1 MTAST
6 TRYWRNVLN
15 LLLLLAAC
23 LLPISAQAAEG
34 ITPLRARA
42 EVEDNALAISSRY
55 QVVLPANLQDA
66 IQQGIPMTFRLTFE
80 LTHPR
85 SSAYW
90 LRLKHFFEPT
100 ATLSFKVMYYRLT
113 NRYRVVIG
121 GLANNYS
128 TLSEAMAAVGSIAG
142 WHVLDVSDWDENDRK
157 LLKGRIKLELDI
169 GQLPRPF
176 QLNALSSGD
185 WSMESPWSSVAIE
198 GGS

>member
-1 MTAST
+1 MTAFT
-6 TRYWRNVLN
+6 TRYWRNVLS
-15 LLLLLAAC
+15 LLLLAAC
-23 LLPISAQAAEG
+23 LLPLSAQAAEG
-34 ITPLRARA
+34 ITSLRARA

-55 QVVLPANLQDA
+55 QVVLPGNLQDA
-66 IQQGIPMTFRLTFE
+66 IQQGIPLTFRLTFE

-90 LRLKHFFEPT
+90 LRLKHLFDPT

-121 GLANNYS
+121 GLANNYN
-128 TLSEAMAAVGSIAG
+128 TLAEAMAAVGSIAG
-142 WHVLDVSDWDENDRK
+142 WHVLDVSDWDEEDRK

-176 QLNALSSGD
+176 QLNALGAGD
-185 WSMESPWSSVAIE
+185 WGMESPWSHVAVE